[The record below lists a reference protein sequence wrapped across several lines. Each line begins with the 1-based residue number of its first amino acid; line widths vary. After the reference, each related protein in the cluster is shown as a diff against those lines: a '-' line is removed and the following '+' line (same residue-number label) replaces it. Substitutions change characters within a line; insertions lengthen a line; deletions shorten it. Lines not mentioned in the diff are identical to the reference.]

1 MVNDTG
7 VTPVD
12 SRRSQGRRFP
22 ISVDWAAFFTAV
34 VVAAAVRL
42 GVIARIPW

>member
-1 MVNDTG
+1 MVRETG
-7 VTPVD
+7 GTHVD

-34 VVAAAVRL
+34 LVAAAVRL

>member
-1 MVNDTG
+1 MTQIPDQSG
-7 VTPVD
+7 DPAG
-12 SRRSQGRRFP
+12 RSERRRFR
-22 ISVDWAAFFTAV
+22 ISVDWAAFVIAL